1 MRILFRL
8 LVFAVAVAL
17 GLGLWAVVF
26 PSPEKVIRTR
36 LDEMAELISFPAN
49 QAPLSSLTAVQQIC
63 ARVSSDVDIR
73 VEARGVGQ
81 GRLQGRDNL
90 REALLAFRSN
100 VNGAKVEFLDVAVSL
115 APDKQSAEASLTV
128 KARTPRDPD
137 TLFQEMKITFRKMD
151 GDWLL
156 ARAETVRTLR

>member
-1 MRILFRL
+1 
-8 LVFAVAVAL
+8 
-17 GLGLWAVVF
+17 
-26 PSPEKVIRTR
+26 
-36 LDEMAELISFPAN
+36 
-49 QAPLSSLTAVQQIC
+49 VQQIC

-100 VNGAKVEFLDVAVSL
+100 VNGAQVEFLDVAVSL